1 MTDEPTDVIDDVEVD
16 DEQGQAKPG
25 VGAQF
30 PPQPGASVH
39 HSPLIG
45 QATVLVDQGIRASDL
60 TSALARFLPA
70 GVRLVEASLHAGTV
84 MLVFE
89 GAPAAAGGGV

>member
-1 MTDEPTDVIDDVEVD
+1 MTDESTHAVDDVEVD
-16 DEQGQAKPG
+16 DEQDQAEPG
-25 VGAQF
+25 GVAIAL
-30 PPQPGASVH
+30 PRPGASVH
-39 HSPLIG
+39 HSPLVG
-45 QATVLVDQGIRASDL
+45 QATVLVDQGIRAADL

-89 GAPAAAGGGV
+89 SAPAAAGSGV